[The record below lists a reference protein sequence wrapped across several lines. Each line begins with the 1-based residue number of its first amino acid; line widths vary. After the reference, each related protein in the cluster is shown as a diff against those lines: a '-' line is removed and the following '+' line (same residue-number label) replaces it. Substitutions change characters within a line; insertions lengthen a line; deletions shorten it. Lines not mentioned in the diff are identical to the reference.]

1 MTNLSEIKSKYL
13 GDALGVTYT
22 VDVNAM
28 RERAL
33 ETLRDAENSIQNQKD
48 GEKRAVDID
57 KTWTRRWKRR
67 QQDSIKEQRR
77 AVDLAI
83 KMLGEVS
90 AIIDK
95 AEAKLDEVK

>member
-1 MTNLSEIKSKYL
+1 MNVAEIKSKYL

-33 ETLRDAENSIQNQKD
+33 DALRDAENSIQNQKD
-48 GEKRAVDID
+48 EKRAVNID

-83 KMLGEVS
+83 KMLGDVS